1 MNSSIHSR
9 LLKTH
14 AFTLVELLVVI
25 AILAILGSLVF
36 PSVQQ
41 SIAQGRFAKCTAN
54 LRGLGTG
61 CLAFAAEN
69 NGGLPHA
76 DQGPAGTKLSWVDVA
91 VNGDSG
97 KNISQEQARNLG
109 CPCTP
114 FLAQNPWQLYG
125 ASLGYGYNPNLGTA
139 AYYFTQ
145 QVRDGNSYPNVRLVT
160 VARPS
165 QVILASD
172 TGQDSYYAS
181 QEVVSMWSSYGCM
194 RVQGGVWQLVSGR
207 VNPSRAEQAV
217 DTKALQ
223 EDVGGVE
230 YRVPAWPFQKGSG
243 KKYAA
248 RHNGKLNCLFVDG
261 HVEALRPEQIKEK
274 NIFWSY

>member
-1 MNSSIHSR
+1 MNSSIHSK

-25 AILAILGSLVF
+25 VILAILASLVF
-36 PSVQQ
+36 PSIQQ

-61 CLAFAAEN
+61 CLAFAAES

-91 VNGDSG
+91 VNGESG

-145 QVRDGNSYPNVRLVT
+145 QVRDGNSYPNVRLAA

-165 QVILASD
+165 QVILAAD
-172 TGQDSYYAS
+172 TGQNCP
-181 QEVVSMWSSYGCM
+181 EVVSMWSSYGCM

-207 VNPSRAEQAV
+207 VNPSRAEQV
-217 DTKALQ
+217 LDTKALQ

-230 YRVPAWPFQKGSG
+230 FRVPAWPLEKAG
-243 KKYAA
+243 KTYAA
-248 RHNGKLNCLFVDG
+248 RHNGKINCLFVDG

-274 NIFWSY
+274 ISFGAIDSL

>member
-1 MNSSIHSR
+1 
-9 LLKTH
+9 
-14 AFTLVELLVVI
+14 
-25 AILAILGSLVF
+25 
-36 PSVQQ
+36 
-41 SIAQGRFAKCTAN
+41 
-54 LRGLGTG
+54 
-61 CLAFAAEN
+61 LAFAADN

-114 FLAQNPWQLYG
+114 FLAQSPWKLYG
-125 ASLGYGYNPNLGTA
+125 TSLGYGYNPNLGTS

-145 QVRDGNSYPNVRLVT
+145 QISDGNSYPNVRLAA

-165 QVILASD
+165 QVILAAD
-172 TGQDSYYAS
+172 TGQNSSYAS

-194 RVQGGVWQLVSGR
+194 RVQGGVWQLASGR
-207 VNPSRAEQAV
+207 VNPSRAEQVV

-223 EDVGGVE
+223 EDLGGVE
-230 YRVPAWPFQKGSG
+230 YRVPAWPLEKG
-243 KKYAA
+243 KTYAA
-248 RHNGKLNCLFVDG
+248 RHNGKVNCLFVDG

>member
-1 MNSSIHSR
+1 MNSSVHSR

-25 AILAILGSLVF
+25 AILAILASLVF
-36 PSVQQ
+36 PSLQQ

-61 CLAFAAEN
+61 CLAFAADN

-114 FLAQNPWQLYG
+114 FLAQSPWKLYG
-125 ASLGYGYNPNLGTA
+125 TSLGYGYNPNLGTS

-145 QVRDGNSYPNVRLVT
+145 QISDGNSYPNVRLAA

-165 QVILASD
+165 QVILAAD
-172 TGQDSYYAS
+172 TGQNASYAS

-194 RVQGGVWQLVSGR
+194 RVQGGVWQLASGR
-207 VNPSRAEQAV
+207 ANPSRAEQV
-217 DTKALQ
+217 LDPKALQ

-230 YRVPAWPFQKGSG
+230 YRVPAWPLEKG
-243 KKYAA
+243 KTYAA
-248 RHNGKLNCLFVDG
+248 RHNGKINCLFVDG